1 MKYKWKYSGPVMEFD
16 RLICVKWEGETTA
29 VSEKQAKNNLSYQFK
44 KNNNR
49 AKNAKIT
56 LHGKLT
62 QLEAVMD

>member
-29 VSEKQAKNNLSYQFK
+29 VSEKLARNNLAYQFK
-44 KNNNR
+44 TKNNR